1 MHDYQATVISQFSN
15 SPTLGQ
21 MIANLNAYIDQSANF
36 DLLYADL
43 WNVLTAVGY
52 GLDVWGRIVQVG
64 RVLALPVPAN
74 YLGWAE
80 ALPGAMPW
88 TQGIWFGGP
97 PVTANFI
104 LSDDAYRQ
112 LILAKALANIC
123 NGSIPAINQILM
135 YLFPGIGNC
144 YVTDGLNMTM
154 TYTFSSMLN
163 PVQFAIVTESGVLPR
178 PTGVSATV
186 VQL

>member
-1 MHDYQATVISQFSN
+1 MQNYADTIISQYSN
-15 SPTLGQ
+15 SPTLDQ
-21 MIANLNAYIDQSANF
+21 VIANLNTCIDPSSNIDDF
-36 DLLYADL
+36 YNKVV
-43 WNVLTAVGY
+43 NVLTAVGF
-52 GLDVWGRIVQVG
+52 GLDVWGRIVGVG
-64 RVLALPVPAN
+64 RVLTIPVPGD

-80 ALPGAMPW
+80 ALPSAEPW

-97 PVTANFI
+97 TGTSNFI
-104 LSDDAYRQ
+104 LADSAYRT
-112 LILAKALANIC
+112 LILAKAQANIC

-135 YLFPGIGNC
+135 YLFPNMGNC

-163 PVQFAIVTESGVLPR
+163 PVQYAIVTESGVLPR
-178 PTGVSATV
+178 PSGVAATV